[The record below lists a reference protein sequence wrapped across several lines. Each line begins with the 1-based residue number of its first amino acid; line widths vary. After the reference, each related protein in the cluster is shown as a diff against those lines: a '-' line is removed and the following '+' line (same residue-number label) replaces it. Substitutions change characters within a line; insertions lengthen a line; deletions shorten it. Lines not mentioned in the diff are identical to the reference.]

1 MQIQTAHY
9 DLVTTWQGGMASRT
23 LCQSFSADN
32 APPVLQSHVI
42 DSDEP
47 VSLGG
52 EGLAPAPQELM
63 LAAFNA
69 CMMAA
74 FIQEARAEGLALT
87 HLEIHTDGHLPKG
100 IPATGDRSV
109 GDVSGR
115 LQYVIQVSGDGT
127 MHQFDGIHQRVI
139 NSSLNRWLLAQN
151 MLIEGD
157 LILC

>member
-9 DLVTTWQGGMASRT
+9 DLVTSWQGGMASRT
-23 LCQSFSADN
+23 LCQSFSADS
-32 APPVLQSHVI
+32 APPALQSHVI

-47 VSLGG
+47 VSVGG
-52 EGLAPAPQELM
+52 EGLAPDPQELM

-74 FIQEARAEGLALT
+74 FIQEARAESLGLT
-87 HLEIHTDGHLPKG
+87 QLEIHTDGHLPKG
-100 IPATGDRSV
+100 IPATGDSPAEH
-109 GDVSGR
+109 VSGR
-115 LQYVIQVSGDGT
+115 LQYVIHVSGDGT
-127 MHQFDGIHQRVI
+127 VHQFDGIHQRVI
-139 NSSLNRWLLAQN
+139 NSSMNRWLLAQN

>member
-9 DLVTTWQGGMASRT
+9 DLVTSWQGGMASRT

-32 APPVLQSHVI
+32 ALPALQSHVI

-52 EGLAPAPQELM
+52 EGLAPDPQELI

-74 FIQEARAEGLALT
+74 FIQEARNEGLALT
-87 HLEIHTDGHLPKG
+87 HLEIHTDGHLPKC
-100 IPATGDRSV
+100 IPASGDKRA
-109 GDVSGR
+109 DDASGT
-115 LQYVIQVSGDGT
+115 LQYVIHVSGDGT
-127 MHQFDGIHQRVI
+127 VHQFDGVHQRVI
-139 NSSLNRWLLAQN
+139 NASLNRWLLAQN

>member
-32 APPVLQSHVI
+32 APPVLQSNVI

-52 EGLAPAPQELM
+52 EGLAPDPQELM

-69 CMMAA
+69 CMMAT
-74 FIQEARAEGLALT
+74 FIQEARAEDLALT

-100 IPATGDRSV
+100 IPATGDRPAK
-109 GDVSGR
+109 DVSGK
-115 LQYVIQVSGDGT
+115 LQYVIHVSGVGT
-127 MHQFDGIHQRVI
+127 VHQFDGIHQRVI
-139 NSSLNRWLLAQN
+139 NSSLNRWLLALN